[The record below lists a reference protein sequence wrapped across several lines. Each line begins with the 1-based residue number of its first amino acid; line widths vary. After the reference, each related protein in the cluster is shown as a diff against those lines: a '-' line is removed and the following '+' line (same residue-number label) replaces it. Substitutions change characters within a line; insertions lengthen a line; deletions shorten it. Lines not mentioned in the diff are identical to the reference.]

1 MELTKIRIMTR
12 SKDDVPALWN
22 LLGNDDYK
30 KELDRQ
36 FKKVKSNFKIA
47 IVVDMWLTGFDVP
60 ELDTMYIDKP
70 VQQHT
75 LIQTIS
81 RVNRV
86 CKGKDKGL
94 IVDYIGIKNSMNK
107 ALRIYTDYKEND
119 ISVVIN
125 AEKLLF
131 LKANTIM

>member
-1 MELTKIRIMTR
+1 M
-12 SKDDVPALWN
+12 
-22 LLGNDDYK
+22 
-30 KELDRQ
+30 
-36 FKKVKSNFKIA
+36 
-47 IVVDMWLTGFDVP
+47 VVDMWLTGFDVP

-107 ALRIYTDYKEND
+107 ALRIYTDYNETDLEEVGK
-119 ISVVIN
+119 SVIIVRYTLEILDGMFKLFN
-125 AEKLLF
+125 AIPFYEG
-131 LKANTIM
+131 TPI